1 MKRKHKYGAKR
12 TFHDGIWFDSKREAM
27 RYAELKLLEK
37 AGKIQNLRRQVSY
50 HLVIETTYVA
60 DFVYIENN
68 QLVVEDSKGHRTRE
82 YLQKRKAMRKQH
94 GIEIR
99 ET

>member
-27 RYAELKLLEK
+27 RYAELKLLQQ
-37 AGKIQNLRRQVSY
+37 AGKITNLKRQVRY
-50 HLVIETTYVA
+50 RLVIETTYVA
-60 DFVYIENN
+60 DFVYIEND
-68 QLVVEDSKGHRTRE
+68 QLVVEDAKGHRTRD
-82 YLQKRKAMRKQH
+82 YLQKRREMKKQH
-94 GIEIR
+94 NIEIR